1 MMSERSANLLAA
13 ALQLSDQERAELVE
27 GLMDSLDSPDSN
39 VDRMTE
45 QEFAAELER
54 RARELRQNP
63 EAGIPWDQVKDMR

>member
-13 ALQLSDQERAELVE
+13 VLQLSEQERAELVE
-27 GLMDSLDSPDSN
+27 GLMDSLDSPDSD

-54 RARELRQNP
+54 RALELRQNSD
-63 EAGIPWDQVKDMR
+63 ADIPWDQVKDMR